1 MRTLG
6 EILKIA
12 AVGMGVL
19 VLWLDFSSYAHRKMT
34 ESLGLLWGFFGILLV
49 LLGTVPGLSDW
60 SKVIPKEA
68 CPAFLCIAAAAVFGA
83 FYVSINVSKLLRKN
97 QELAMH
103 VSLLNQ
109 ENERILNEL
118 VELTGRNKS
127 EI

>member
-1 MRTLG
+1 ME
-6 EILKIA
+6 EILKMA
-12 AVGMGVL
+12 AIGVGVL

-34 ESLGLLWGFFGILLV
+34 ESMGLLWGLFAVLLV
-49 LLGTVPGLSDW
+49 LLGAVPGLSGW
-60 SKVIPKEA
+60 SGVIPKEA
-68 CPAFLCIAAAAVFGA
+68 CPAFLCVAITVIFGT
-83 FYVSINVSKLLRKN
+83 FYISNNISKLLRKN

-118 VELTGRNKS
+118 VELTGKNKS